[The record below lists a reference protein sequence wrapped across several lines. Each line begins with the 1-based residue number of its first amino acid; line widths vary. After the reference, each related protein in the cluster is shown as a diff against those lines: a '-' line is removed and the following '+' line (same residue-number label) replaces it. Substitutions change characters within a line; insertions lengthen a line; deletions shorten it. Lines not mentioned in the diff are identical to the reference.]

1 MKLHFLI
8 FSMSFVVRVIAFLVV
23 PEPHVSYNAQFA
35 YIKGAQMLLEGQ
47 GLTDPAFPV
56 YTPPLYSLSIATAAF
71 LFGGDGI
78 TGIKIF
84 QIVLDSVTAI
94 VLYLIAKEIFDAP
107 VALLSA
113 TIWALYP
120 FAIYSTLYVGTEV
133 FFTFFIALWVWF
145 TMWAIK
151 CDRWDYYCAGGV
163 FLGLATL
170 TRGTTQFMPLILFGL
185 LFTFRKQSFGWL
197 RMYILTVACFTM
209 VILPWGIRNYLVLK
223 EFIPVGA
230 NSSVILYGASEP
242 MLTIGDGRAK
252 EVARLYEEAKTRGVV
267 PPPED
272 RAPAERD
279 RFLAKVAVDH
289 YKARLRN
296 DPLELSA
303 FMVKKFFRLWYS
315 TESGSNHSATLAI
328 NLSIYIL
335 AGVGIVLSWRR
346 RNWAA
351 LILLVLVGY
360 FVVIHWMTLPLFRYL
375 IPVMPYLVAFA
386 AVGLLIGL
394 QHSWPEMHRRFCQRS
409 LG

>member
-8 FSMSFVVRVIAFLVV
+8 FSVSFVVRIIAFWVL

-35 YIKGAQMLLEGQ
+35 YVKGAQIILEGQ
-47 GLTDPAFPV
+47 GFADPAFPV

-71 LFGGDGI
+71 FFGDGI

-113 TIWALYP
+113 MIWALYP

-133 FFTFFIALWVWF
+133 LFTFFIAVWVWI

-151 CDRWDYYCAGGV
+151 CDRWDYYCAAGV

-185 LFTFRKQSFGWL
+185 LFTFRKQSVGWL
-197 RMYILTVACFTM
+197 RMYILTVVCFTI

-252 EVARLYEEAKTRGVV
+252 EVARLYEEAKTRGIV

-272 RAPAERD
+272 HAPAERD
-279 RFLAKVAVDH
+279 RYLARVAVDH

-296 DPLELSA
+296 DPLDLSL
-303 FMVKKFFRLWYS
+303 FMIKKFFRLWYS
-315 TESGSNHSATLAI
+315 TESGSNQSATLAI
-328 NLSIYIL
+328 NLGIYIL
-335 AGVGIVLSWRR
+335 TGVGIVLSWRR
-346 RNWAA
+346 RNWEA

-375 IPVMPYLVAFA
+375 IPVMPYLVAFS

-394 QHSWPEMHRRFCQRS
+394 QRSWPEMHRRFCQRS